1 MCRLRKALALLLSI
15 VLVLSL
21 CGFAEQ
27 TEEGHT
33 HEDESAVVETV
44 ETVVEEAVSD
54 DAVPEFDALME
65 SDTEIDVE
73 EAPAL

>member
-44 ETVVEEAVSD
+44 ETVVEEAGD
-54 DAVPEFDALME
+54 DSLEVTGEE
-65 SDTEIDVE
+65 TTEETEVT
-73 EAPAL
+73 